1 MQAYKKLEERFS
13 DYTALKSIDALL
25 NWDASVMM
33 PEQGVAQRA
42 RQAAVL
48 GVKMHTILTDAD
60 TGQWIQKAQDEKLDA
75 WQAAN
80 LNIMQRLH
88 AHATA
93 LTPDMVA
100 KRKKQES
107 KTEMVWRAARAA
119 DDFSM
124 VKPELEA
131 LLAIVRE
138 TAEMKSQKLGLSPYD
153 ALLDSFAPDMRAA
166 EVDAIFDDLAAFLPG
181 VLEETL
187 RVQKR
192 PIPVS
197 GPFPADAQEKLSHE
211 VAKIIGF
218 DFSRGRLDIS
228 THPFSSGIGN
238 DVRITTRYNE
248 NNLLGAM
255 RATMHEAGHAF
266 FDQNTPKEWQ
276 HQPVGISNN
285 MGMAIHESQSLSLDM
300 QLGCSIEFFELIA
313 PCVQKAFGGSGP
325 AWSAENLQ
333 RMATE
338 VSRGLIRVEADEVS
352 YPLHVI
358 LRYRLERQLVSGD
371 LKIGDLPA
379 AWNDG
384 MQKLVGITPP
394 NDAQGCMQDIH
405 WYTGYY
411 GYFPSYALGAL
422 LAAQLVDKMQ
432 KDIPDV
438 FARVQKGDIASFNGW
453 LRKNVHEQG
462 CLYSPAAL
470 VEKATGS
477 KMSPVFLKRHL
488 SRRYLGREYKG
499 A

>member
-1 MQAYKKLEERFS
+1 MQAYKNLEERFS

-33 PEQGVAQRA
+33 PEKGLTQRA
-42 RQAAVL
+42 RHAAVL
-48 GVKMHTILTDAD
+48 GVKIHAILTDID
-60 TGQWIQKAQDEKLDA
+60 TGRWIEKAQDEKLNA
-75 WQAAN
+75 WQSAN
-80 LNIMQRLH
+80 LNIMKRLH

-93 LTPDMVA
+93 LTPAMVT
-100 KRKKQES
+100 KRSMQEA
-107 KTEMVWRAARAA
+107 KTEMTWRQARAA
-119 DDFSM
+119 NDFLM
-124 VKPELEA
+124 LKPELDA
-131 LLAIVRE
+131 LLAMVRE
-138 TAEMKSQKLGLSPYD
+138 AAEVKSQKLGLTPYD
-153 ALLDSFAPDMRAA
+153 AMLDSFAPNMRSA
-166 EVDAIFDDLAAFLPG
+166 EVDVIFDDLAAFLPG

-187 RVQKR
+187 RLQKK
-192 PIPVS
+192 PIPIR
-197 GPFPADAQEKLSHE
+197 GPFPTDAQEKLSRE

-248 NNLLGAM
+248 NNLLGAL

-276 HQPVGISNN
+276 HQPVGVSNN

-313 PCVQKAFGGSGP
+313 PCVQKTFGGSEP

-358 LRYRLERQLVSGD
+358 LRYRLERQLISGD
-371 LKIGDLPA
+371 LKVADLPA
-379 AWNDG
+379 AWNES
-384 MQKLVGITPP
+384 MQKLIGITPP

-405 WYTGYY
+405 WHAGYY

-422 LAAQLVDKMQ
+422 LAAQLVNKMQ
-432 KDIPDV
+432 QDIPDV
-438 FARVQKGDIASFNGW
+438 FARVRQDDIASFNGW
-453 LRKNVHEQG
+453 LRKNIHEQG

-477 KMSPVFLKRHL
+477 KMSPIFLKRHL

-499 A
+499 S